1 MKKIF
6 ISLLAVLFLIGC
18 ATTAENGMTK
28 AEKKAQQIA
37 KVKKMLDD
45 RYYKVDIHM
54 MHPQAYP
61 ARQVSYGYS
70 LSIHGDS
77 ILSYLPY
84 LGRAYRVPYGGG
96 KGLHFDALIDDYRE
110 GYLKDDVRRIE
121 ILTHNEEDRF
131 LYIVEVFATG
141 SSSVYVSSD
150 NRESIY
156 YSGEIE

>member
-1 MKKIF
+1 MPMKKIIF
-6 ISLLAVLFLIGC
+6 ALLAVLIFIGC

-37 KVKKMLDD
+37 KVKKMLDE

-110 GYLKDDVRRIE
+110 GYIKDDVRRIE
-121 ILTHNEEDRF
+121 NNNGSVICGVVLNLHNGGKNTVCECD
-131 LYIVEVFATG
+131 G
-141 SSSVYVSSD
+141 CSVICLCTD
-150 NRESIY
+150 ANR
-156 YSGEIE
+156 